1 MMYEIEHEQSNVGV
15 LAAWVLY
22 LMLILSLTGY
32 SLVKLLVS

>member
-22 LMLILSLTGY
+22 LVVILSVTGY
-32 SLVKLLVS
+32 HLLQIFW